1 MTRRM
6 RYAFNTVFTVCL
18 VVAWLGAIWPSP
30 RVFAAGAGL
39 AALVWLVKGAVEY
52 GRMEAAARAYH
63 PVNTVITHHPP
74 VGYTVI
80 EGGQRPAWR
89 DEARADSRAT
99 RVTGG
104 AE

>member
-1 MTRRM
+1 MTRRAM
-6 RYAFNTVFTVCL
+6 YAFNTAIAVCL
-18 VVAWLGAIWPSP
+18 VVAWFGAIWPSP

-63 PVNTVITHHPP
+63 PVNTVITHRPS
-74 VGYTVI
+74 VARTVI

-89 DEARADSRAT
+89 DEVRAARRAA
-99 RVTGG
+99 GG
-104 AE
+104 FE